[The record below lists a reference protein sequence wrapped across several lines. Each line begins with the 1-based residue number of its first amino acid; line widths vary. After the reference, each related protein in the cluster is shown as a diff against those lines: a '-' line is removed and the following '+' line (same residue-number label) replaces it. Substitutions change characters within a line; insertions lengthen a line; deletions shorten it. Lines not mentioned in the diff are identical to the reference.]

1 MMEQFQLTVVGGGPG
16 GYSAALR
23 GAALGLKTLLIE
35 EERLGGTCLNHG
47 CIPTKSLLHS
57 ASLYRKLKD
66 APAFGIRTGEVALDY
81 ARVQERKI
89 SVVQN
94 LVGGLERL
102 LKTAGVEVWPGRADL
117 LPDNRIQVTL
127 PGGEGRIA
135 GTDRLIIAT
144 GGREIVPPV
153 PGVDLPGV
161 IYSREA
167 LALKELP
174 AELAVIGGGVIA
186 LEMAS
191 IFAAFDVRVTIVQ
204 RSILLRRE
212 DREMVR
218 RLTPYLR
225 KAGIRIITETALR
238 EISAAPEGG
247 LALTV
252 EGPRGEERLT
262 ADKVLVAVG
271 RRPDFGGLD
280 LASRG
285 IEHSE
290 RGIKIDEEMATSVP
304 GIYAL
309 GDAAHPGYFLAHT
322 AVHQGMAAA
331 ENAAGGNVSFTGRVV
346 PVCIFTHPEL
356 ARAGLTEEE
365 AAAGGYAVKVGK
377 FPFSANGKAFLQGE
391 GEGTVK
397 IIADAGS
404 GAVLGVHI
412 LGPNASDLIQEG
424 TLAVAAGAKAFDLV
438 QLIHPHPTLSET
450 VWEASL
456 SVFGRPLH
464 LSAGP
469 LR

>member
-1 MMEQFQLTVVGGGPG
+1 MMEQFQLTVIGGGPG

-35 EERLGGTCLNHG
+35 KERLGGTCLNHG

-57 ASLYRKLKD
+57 AALYRNLKG
-66 APAFGIRTGEVALDY
+66 AAAFGIHAGEVGFDY
-81 ARVQERKI
+81 ARIQERKV
-89 SVVQN
+89 SVVEH
-94 LVGGLERL
+94 LVGGLEGL
-102 LKTAGVEVWPGRADL
+102 LKAAGVEVWTGRADL
-117 LPDNRIQVTL
+117 LPERRIQVTL

-135 GTDRLIIAT
+135 GTDKLIIAT
-144 GGREIVPPV
+144 GGSEIVPPV
-153 PGVDLPGV
+153 PGMDLPGV

-167 LALKELP
+167 LALTGLP
-174 AELAVIGGGVIA
+174 SGLAVIGGGVIA
-186 LEMAS
+186 LEMAT
-191 IFAAFDVRVTIVQ
+191 IFAAFGVPVTIVQ
-204 RSILLRRE
+204 RSILLRRG

-225 KAGIRIITETALR
+225 KAGIRIMTETALR
-238 EISAAPEGG
+238 EIGAAPEGG
-247 LALTV
+247 LVLTV
-252 EGPRGEERLT
+252 EGPRGEESIT
-262 ADKVLVAVG
+262 AEKVLVAVG

-280 LASRG
+280 LAAWG

-290 RGIKIDEEMATSVP
+290 RGIGIDERMATTAP
-304 GIYAL
+304 GVYAL

-322 AVHQGMAAA
+322 AMHQGLAAA
-331 ENAAGGNVSFTGRVV
+331 DNAAGGNTVFRAGAI

-365 AAAGGYAVKVGK
+365 AAARGYDVKVGK

-404 GAVLGVHI
+404 GVVLGVHI
-412 LGPNASDLIQEG
+412 LGPHASDLIQEG
-424 TLAVAAGAKAFDLV
+424 TLAVASGAKASDLV
-438 QLIHPHPTLSET
+438 RLIHPHPTLSET

-456 SVFGRPLH
+456 SLLGKPLH
-464 LSAGP
+464 LSAG
-469 LR
+469 RSR